1 MTRLPFWRRE
11 VSEGTRQVK
20 VKISIVLISK
30 KKKKKKQSKVAVE
43 QVRRWRVLVEG
54 KELVHGRDG

>member
-11 VSEGTRQVK
+11 VSESKSKSV
-20 VKISIVLISK
+20 SFSSAK
-30 KKKKKKQSKVAVE
+30 KKKSKAAVE
-43 QVRRWRVLVEG
+43 QARRWRVLVEG

>member
-30 KKKKKKQSKVAVE
+30 KKKKKSKAAVE